1 MRAAITRPAR
11 LASAVAL
18 LLFAATLV
26 ATAQQTGKI
35 YRVGLIAT
43 GASDGLGP
51 KGFRAGMR
59 ELGYVEGVNFVMDG
73 RYAAGRA
80 ERLPALARELVTA
93 KPDVIVAVGTQ
104 AAEAAKAE
112 TKSTPIV
119 MALVSDAV
127 GTGLVP
133 NLARPGGNVTGL
145 TLMMPEISAKRLQ
158 LFKEVLPRFSQ
169 MAVLWNPADPPRL
182 AEFKEVQEAAARLG
196 ITVRSIEIRR
206 LDEFDRAVAELTR
219 SRVEGVLALSDP
231 FTLMHRTR
239 VIDFA
244 TKHRLPVVSSYR
256 PWAESGALMAYGPDL
271 SDIARRAAT
280 YVDKIFKGVKPGD
293 LSVEQ
298 PTKFELVLNR
308 RTAKALG
315 LTIPPSVLLQA
326 DQVVE

>member
-1 MRAAITRPAR
+1 MDRRVFLAG
-11 LASAVAL
+11 ASAVL
-18 LLFAATLV
+18 LAAPV
-26 ATAQQTGKI
+26 AVEGQQAGKV
-35 YRVGLIAT
+35 YRVGFISI
-43 GASDGLGP
+43 GVSDGTGP
-51 KGFRAGMR
+51 TAFRVGMR
-59 ELGYVEGVNFVMDG
+59 ELGYVEGVNFVIDG
-73 RYAAGRA
+73 RYAAARA

-93 KPDVIVAVGTQ
+93 KPDVIVAIGTQ

-112 TKSTPIV
+112 TKSIPIV
-119 MALVSDAV
+119 MSLVSDAV
-127 GTGLVP
+127 GTGLVS

-145 TLMMPEISAKRLQ
+145 TLMMPELSAKRVQ
-158 LFKEVLPRFSQ
+158 LFKEVLPRLSQ

-196 ITVRSIEIRR
+196 ITVRSVEIRR

-219 SRVEGVLALSDP
+219 SRVEGVLVLSDP
-231 FTLMHRTR
+231 FTSMHRIR

-280 YVDKIFKGVKPGD
+280 YVDKIFKGVKPGE

-298 PTKFELVLNR
+298 PTKFE
-308 RTAKALG
+308 
-315 LTIPPSVLLQA
+315 
-326 DQVVE
+326 